1 MKKRQ
6 PINRLGRPR
15 AFDADA
21 ALDRALQVFWQKG
34 YEGAALSDLTK
45 AMRIN
50 RPSLYS
56 AFGNKEA
63 LFRKVLDRY
72 ARGPASYVSVALE
85 EPTARA
91 VAERLLRESV
101 KTLTNPRHPPG
112 CLLVQGA
119 LSCGEKANPI
129 RQELITRRGAGE
141 AAIRKRL
148 ARAKSGQDLPR
159 DSSPADLARYLVTVM
174 HGMAVEATGGAGR
187 AQLKRVAK
195 AALRG
200 WPK

>member
-1 MKKRQ
+1 MKHKHSTR
-6 PINRLGRPR
+6 PLGRPR

-21 ALDRALQVFWQKG
+21 ALDRALRVFWQRG

-56 AFGNKEA
+56 AFGNKEF

-72 ARGPASYVSVALE
+72 AGGPASYVNAALE
-85 EPTARA
+85 QPTARA
-91 VAERLLRESV
+91 VARRLLLDAV
-101 KTLTNPRHPPG
+101 NMLTNPRHPRG
-112 CLLVQGA
+112 CLMVQGA
-119 LSCGEKANPI
+119 LSCGKQADPVRE
-129 RQELITRRGAGE
+129 ELIARRGAGE

-148 ARAKSGQDLPR
+148 ARAKSERDLPR
-159 DSSPADLARYLVTVM
+159 HSKPADLARYLVTVS
-174 HGMAVEATGGAGR
+174 HGMAVQAASGASR
-187 AQLKRVAK
+187 AQLQRVAR
-195 AALRG
+195 AALRA